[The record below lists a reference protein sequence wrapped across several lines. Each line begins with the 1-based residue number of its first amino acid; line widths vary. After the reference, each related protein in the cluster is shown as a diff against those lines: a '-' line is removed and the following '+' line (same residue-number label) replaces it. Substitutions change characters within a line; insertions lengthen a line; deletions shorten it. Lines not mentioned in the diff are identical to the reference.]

1 MRISKSIFA
10 LVAGLLFSCGAAK
23 AQREFPG
30 EFPGEFIPEVPI
42 PPTPSYPDANLTPFS
57 PPAPTPPPV
66 VFTPP
71 PPPRVPFVPPI
82 MVPTDVTNNI
92 YSGAQSD
99 IRLANAQAVAQYHNQ
114 ALNGLIPIIENQFP
128 QGTPKQDDP
137 EGIVVK
143 WLPESIFSRP
153 QNNVVV
159 LDSGEILVSI
169 KSPAKHAAILTPFGK
184 IALGANADVL
194 VSYKDGVLRLKN
206 MDGLGTKVMVRLSD
220 GNFAGQKPILVSV
233 APGYEFIA
241 ADHKLTR
248 FDLRPKDGI
257 ARRCVKVL
265 EQGQIAIS
273 EFSAASAIAGSGVL
287 LDLKQSVSG
296 VKERRVLQDMT
307 KMAAVLNYKLG
318 QSGFT
323 SEKDENERLAGKPA
337 GTIN

>member
-1 MRISKSIFA
+1 MLSYKNIPIFTVALCLSFFSFAPAYSQEVIIRDGDSIP
-10 LVAGLLFSCGAAK
+10 L
-23 AQREFPG
+23 
-30 EFPGEFIPEVPI
+30 
-42 PPTPSYPDANLTPFS
+42 PPPSYRPDANLTPFS

-71 PPPRVPFVPPI
+71 PAPRTPFVPPI
-82 MVPTDVTNNI
+82 MVPTDVTNNT

-114 ALNGLIPIIENQFP
+114 ALNGLTPIKENQFP

-143 WLPESIFSRP
+143 WLPESVFSKP

-159 LDSGEILVSI
+159 LESGEILVSL
-169 KSPAKHAAILTPFGK
+169 KSPARHAAILTPFGK
-184 IALGANADVL
+184 IALSANADVL

-206 MDGLGTKVMVRLSD
+206 MDGLGTKVMVKLFEGS
-220 GNFAGQKPILVSV
+220 FAGAKPILVSV

-241 ADHKLTR
+241 ADHKLNR

-257 ARRCVKVL
+257 ARRCVKLL

-287 LDLKQSVSG
+287 LDLKQSVNG
-296 VKERRVLQDMT
+296 AKERRVLQDMT

-318 QSGFT
+318 ANGFT
-323 SEKDENERLAGKPA
+323 SESEDNSRLAGKP
-337 GTIN
+337 GSQIN